1 MKLHFKQSCVHLSSL
16 YDTFVI
22 PFFTNLNLGTAVV
35 DYVQIL
41 PKEVM
46 LGTSLWLL
54 VG

>member
-22 PFFTNLNLGTAVV
+22 HFFTNLGTTVV